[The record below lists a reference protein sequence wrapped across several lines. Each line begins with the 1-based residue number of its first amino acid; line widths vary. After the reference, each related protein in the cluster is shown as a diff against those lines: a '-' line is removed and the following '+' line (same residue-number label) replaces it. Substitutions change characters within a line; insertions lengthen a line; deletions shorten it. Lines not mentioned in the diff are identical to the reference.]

1 MLLRRAEA
9 EAGCGVLDWDLV
21 APARPKPPSSAAA
34 GGEWWRPALLSGRA
48 ETLVFAD
55 PQLEQRPDGGLAFRA
70 LMVFTFILLIAPQS
84 FLPVLGTLRIA
95 LVAAVVGILA
105 HLAGCL
111 NRGRPLTVRRREMAL
126 AAGLAAWAVV
136 TLPLSYWP
144 GGSAA
149 LLLDLFFKTV
159 AIFWLLGNAV
169 DTLPRLTRM
178 AWGLSLMSVPL
189 ALTGIKNFLSGA
201 FIPVG
206 HSVRRITGYDAG
218 LTANPNDLALML
230 NIILPLTL
238 ALVAANRTG
247 LARGLLL
254 SIALLQVACVV
265 VTFSRA
271 GFLTLASVFA
281 IYLWRLVRRGRV
293 LVAAAAVVCALCGLA
308 VVPGGYLERLATIA
322 SVDAD
327 PTGSSQ
333 ARWND
338 TVAAAR
344 FVLAN
349 PLVGAGAG
357 MNTLALNEIRGPA
370 WMRVHNVYLEYAA
383 DLGLPGLAL
392 FLLLMFSCLRRARR
406 VRLQAAGVT
415 DLRELSLLAEGIE
428 VALLAFAVAGFFYP
442 VAYNFYFYYPAGL
455 AVAADVL
462 YERAAGPRD
471 GGPSAANDGDQ

>member
-1 MLLRRAEA
+1 MLLPRADA
-9 EAGCGVLDWDLV
+9 PAGCAVLDWDLV
-21 APARPKPPSSAAA
+21 APARPKPPSSDVA
-34 GGEWWRPALLSGRA
+34 GSEWWRPAALPGRA
-48 ETLVFAD
+48 EPLVLPD
-55 PQLEQRPDGGLAFRA
+55 SQLEDGSGGALAFRA
-70 LMVFTFILLIAPQS
+70 LMVFTFILLLAPQS

-95 LVAAVVGILA
+95 LVAAVVGIIA
-105 HLAGCL
+105 HLAGSL
-111 NRGRPLTVRRREMAL
+111 ARGRPLTVRRREMAV
-126 AAGLAAWAVV
+126 AAALVTWAVV

-144 GGSAA
+144 GGSAS

-206 HSVRRITGYDAG
+206 HSVKRISGYDAG

-238 ALVAANRTG
+238 ALVAASRTG

-271 GFLTLASVFA
+271 GFVTLAAIFA
-281 IYLWRLVRRGRV
+281 IYLWRLLRRGRV
-293 LVAAAAVVCALCGLA
+293 LVAAAAVGGALCGLA

-322 SVDAD
+322 DIDAD

-338 TVAAAR
+338 TVAAAQ

-357 MNTLALNEIRGPA
+357 MNTLALNEVRGPA
-370 WMRVHNVYLEYAA
+370 WMKVHNVYLEYAA

-392 FLLLMFSCLRRARR
+392 FLLLLFSCLRRARR
-406 VRLQAAGVT
+406 VRRQAAAVPG
-415 DLRELSLLAEGIE
+415 LGGLSLLAEGIE
-428 VALLAFAVAGFFYP
+428 VALLAFAVAGLFYP
-442 VAYNFYFYYPAGL
+442 VAYNFYFYYPAGM

-462 YERAAGPRD
+462 YERAAAPRD
-471 GGPSAANDGDQ
+471 VGPPAANEKIR